1 MQDIS
6 KFKGCLSHLAFRNE
20 NSRGRRHGQERDR
33 WDSLLYGVTDP
44 YRLDFSKVTDGKSF
58 RRLAYKTQVFSLPR
72 NPHIRKRLTHSNEVK
87 NIAGALAEILGL
99 NVALTEAIAVAHD
112 IGHTPYGHFGESF
125 LSETLGRDFRHNVF
139 GVVVAQHIE
148 RNGIGLN
155 LMHETLEGI
164 LSHSGGRSAM
174 TEWSTLRPEFAIVR
188 LSDKLAFTFS
198 DLNDALRYGYLMS
211 EYGCSRNIWDDIGR
225 NQRERIANCIGAI
238 VEESA
243 SKGSLSFADSETA
256 QRFERLKTWMYER
269 IYPQVDL
276 SIQTE
281 ILSRTYDFLAR
292 DPAFEGC
299 DPALLLALLTDD
311 EVDAVGHILLE
322 SKRLRADNGL
332 IRNFGIMEIIP
343 YVRGKHIDLFD
354 PDLSW
359 GEVS

>member
-1 MQDIS
+1 MFGTI
-6 KFKGCLSHLAFRNE
+6 
-20 NSRGRRHGQERDR
+20 
-33 WDSLLYGVTDP
+33 DP

-72 NPHIRKRLTHSNEVK
+72 NPHIRKRLTHSTEVR
-87 NIAGALAEILGL
+87 NIAGALAEVLGL
-99 NVALTEAIAVAHD
+99 NITLTEAIAIAHD
-112 IGHTPYGHFGESF
+112 IGHTPYGHLGESF
-125 LSETLGRDFRHNVF
+125 LSKAIGREFRHNVF

-148 RNGIGLN
+148 RHGIGLN
-155 LMHETLEGI
+155 LMHETLEGM

-174 TEWSTLRPEFAIVR
+174 TEWAPLRPEFAVVR
-188 LSDKLAFTFS
+188 LADKLAFTFS

-211 EYGCSRNIWDDIGR
+211 EYGCSRDIWDDIGR
-225 NQRERIANCIGAI
+225 NQRERIANCLCAI
-238 VEESA
+238 VAESA
-243 SKGSLSFADSETA
+243 DEGRVSFEKSETA
-256 QRFERLKTWMYER
+256 QRFARLKAWMYER

-281 ILSRTYDFLAR
+281 ILSRTYEFLSR

-311 EVDAVGHILLE
+311 EVDAVGHVLLE

-343 YVRGKHIDLFD
+343 HIQGKHIDLFD

-359 GEVS
+359 GKVS